1 MPTGVVL
8 GISCYLITLPARANT
23 FGGII
28 SPICLAVMRL
38 MTNSNF
44 TGCSTGRSAGL
55 RLETPDNTCNE
66 QRGVLG
72 SALLEEKYVLRC
84 LSARAIT
91 EAA

>member
-1 MPTGVVL
+1 MPAGVVL
-8 GISCYLITLPARANT
+8 VIPLLLDHLNCSPNT
-23 FGGII
+23 FGTII

-38 MTNSNF
+38 LTNSNF

-55 RLETPDNTCNE
+55 HLETPHNTGNK

-72 SALLEEKYVLRC
+72 SALLEEKYVLWC
-84 LSARAIT
+84 LNARAIT